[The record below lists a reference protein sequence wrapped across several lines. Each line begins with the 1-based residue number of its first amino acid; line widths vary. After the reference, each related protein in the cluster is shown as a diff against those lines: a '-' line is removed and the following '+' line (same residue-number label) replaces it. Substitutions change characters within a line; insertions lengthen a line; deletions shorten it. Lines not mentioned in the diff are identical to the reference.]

1 MEGCVRHPDR
11 ATGLRCTRC
20 GRPACPECL
29 REASVG
35 YQCVDC
41 VADGHRGMRQAVTV
55 AGAVVRRTPLVVPV
69 LILLNVAVFAW
80 TAVQA
85 GSIADNS
92 ASPLFSR
99 WALWP
104 PAVAGGQW
112 WRVMTSGFLH
122 IGPVH
127 LALNMIALWVLGRDL
142 EMILGRLRFL
152 AVYLVSLLGGSAA
165 VFLLGDTRVP
175 VAGASGAVFGLMGAT
190 AVAVVRLRLD
200 PRSTLAVIGV
210 NVVLSVVVPNVSL
223 LGHLG
228 GLVVGAV
235 AAVGMVY
242 APASRRALVQSGVL
256 VGLLVVVLVVF
267 VLRDASFGGMECFEV
282 DNEPYCVRTD

>member
-1 MEGCVRHPDR
+1 MCPRHPDR
-11 ATGLRCTRC
+11 VTGLRCTRC

-41 VADGHRGMRQAVTV
+41 VADGRRDVRRAVTV
-55 AGAVVRRTPLVVPV
+55 AGAEVRQRPLVVPV
-69 LILLNVAVFAW
+69 LILLNVVVFAW

-104 PAVAGGQW
+104 PAVAGDQW
-112 WRVMTSGFLH
+112 WRVVTSGFLH

-127 LALNMIALWVLGRDL
+127 LVLNMIALWVLGRDL
-142 EMILGRLRFL
+142 EIILGRLRFL

-165 VFLLGDTRVP
+165 VFLFGDTRVP
-175 VAGASGAVFGLMGAT
+175 VAGASGAVFGLMGGI
-190 AVAVVRLRLD
+190 AVAVIRLRLD
-200 PRSTLAVIGV
+200 PRPALTVIGL
-210 NVVLSVVVPNVSL
+210 NVVLSIVVPGVSL

-235 AAVGMVY
+235 ASAGMVY
-242 APASRRALVQSGVL
+242 APARRRGLVQSGVL
-256 VGLLVVVLVVF
+256 VGLLVALAVVF

-282 DNEPYCVRTD
+282 DGEPYCVHTD